1 MKKFLFLAAV
11 VGAGYAGMAGTGSSA
26 ETLRARWLSF
36 NESSV
41 RFLPW

>member
-1 MKKFLFLAAV
+1 MKTFLFLAAI

-26 ETLRARWLSF
+26 ETLGARWLSF

-41 RFLPW
+41 RLLP